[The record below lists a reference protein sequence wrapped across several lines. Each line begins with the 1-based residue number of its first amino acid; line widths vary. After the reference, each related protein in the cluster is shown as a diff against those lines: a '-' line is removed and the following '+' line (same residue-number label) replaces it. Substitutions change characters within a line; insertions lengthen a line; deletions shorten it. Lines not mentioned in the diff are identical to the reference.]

1 MSNNLFKKLPVQK
14 LFSPAAFSLGSAL
27 ALQGFA
33 LLGFMLLA
41 RLLPMDEMGAWAL
54 WLTFAAIADMTR
66 QGILQNGLVRFT
78 AKESNAW
85 GEWLSAG
92 FVLNSAFSAGLG
104 MLLAVFAFVL
114 GNAMDMPGLA
124 SLALWALPFSLLQG
138 LGRFGESVQIARS
151 DFRGIFFANII
162 NGSLQFSLMAFLFL
176 KKNTPSLPLL
186 LAIQSLGIFAG
197 MVFTYLFRR
206 SYFLFSNY
214 KKERLLELFH
224 FGKYVSGTNFF
235 SLLFQRLDTLLIGLF
250 LTPAAVAIYNVATR
264 LNSLLDLPLNGLSQA
279 QYPGIAAAYM
289 EDRPMQDIYENNV
302 RQLIYVQAP
311 LTILLAI
318 FAPFAVELLA
328 GKAYSEAASL
338 LQLLA
343 IAGLVKPW
351 GRTFGMTLDAI
362 GKPRLNFKM
371 LLASIAVN
379 LVLNLSLLPLL
390 GVTGA
395 ALATGLGVIITTA
408 MGQFLLK
415 KELAIRPF
423 SFKWQ

>member
-1 MSNNLFKKLPVQK
+1 MKKLPIQK
-14 LFSPAAFSLGSAL
+14 LFSPAAFSLGSAF

-41 RLLPMDEMGAWAL
+41 RLLPMHEMGAWAL

-66 QGILQNGLVRFT
+66 QGILQNGLVRFA
-78 AKESNAW
+78 AKEASAW

-92 FVLNSAFSAGLG
+92 LVLNTVFAAALGL
-104 MLLAVFAFVL
+104 LLALFALVL
-114 GNAMDMPGLA
+114 GKTMDMPGLA
-124 SLALWALPFSLLQG
+124 ALALWALPFSLLQG
-138 LGRFGESVQIARS
+138 LGRFGEAVQIARS
-151 DFRGIFFANII
+151 DFRGIFFANLI
-162 NGSLQFSLMAFLFL
+162 NGGLQFSLMAFLFL

-186 LAIQSLGIFAG
+186 LAFQAVGILAG
-197 MVFTYLFRR
+197 MLFAYLYRRTYFQ
-206 SYFLFSNY
+206 FSKY
-214 KKERLLELFH
+214 KKERVLELFQ
-224 FGKYVSGTNFF
+224 FGKYVAGTNFF

-250 LTPAAVAIYNVATR
+250 LTPAAVAVYNVATR

-279 QYPGIAAAYM
+279 QYPGIAAAYL
-289 EDRPMQDIYENNV
+289 EERPMQAVYENNV
-302 RQLIYVQAP
+302 RQLIYVQVP

-318 FAPFAVELLA
+318 FAPFAVQLLA
-328 GKAYSEAASL
+328 GKAYADAAPL

-371 LLASIAVN
+371 LLASISVN

-423 SFKWQ
+423 SFRWQ